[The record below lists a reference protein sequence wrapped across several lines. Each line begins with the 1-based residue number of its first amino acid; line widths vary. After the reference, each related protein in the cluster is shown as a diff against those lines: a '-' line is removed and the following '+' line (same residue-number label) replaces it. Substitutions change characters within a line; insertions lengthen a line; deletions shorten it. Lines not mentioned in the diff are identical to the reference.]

1 MAEAGGNENR
11 GSPFWR
17 FSLGY
22 YRKRGVADAC
32 IALQDEYGV
41 DVNLLLFLLWL
52 ASIERR
58 LTPDELGTIAE
69 EVRGWQAGVIA
80 PLRDLR
86 RKLKHEAPLVEPGS
100 AELFRTKIKGL
111 ELEAER
117 LQQQAMYELWGRA
130 PLGEPAGSVI
140 EAARANIA
148 ALQNR
153 MGRGFPI
160 PAVEVLVTALQE
172 G

>member
-1 MAEAGGNENR
+1 MADGSNEAQ
-11 GSPFWR
+11 GSPFWH

-32 IALQDEYGV
+32 IALQDDYGV

-52 ASIERR
+52 ASLERR
-58 LTPDELGTIAE
+58 ITLAELTSLSDT
-69 EVRGWQAGVIA
+69 VRGWQAGVIA

-86 RKLKHEAPLVEPGS
+86 RKLKHAPPLVEAGA
-100 AELFRTKIKGL
+100 AELFRTKVKGL

-117 LQQQAMYELWGRA
+117 LQQQAMFELSRRA
-130 PLGEPAGSVI
+130 PLGEAADSVAG
-140 EAARANIA
+140 AARANVA
-148 ALQNR
+148 ALQNL

-160 PAVEVLVTALQE
+160 PTVDALIAALKE